1 MCSKALRAL
10 NHLLIIITLL
20 YIDSTLFM
28 ESLVFTSWTHIINAN
43 GRTQSSL
50 YNVRQNA
57 NNFRST
63 KLHMAYNTFVRVSSD
78 FEVDC
83 KMDADNG
90 VSLTDYMRLPVDQ
103 YVCIDMPLNATLQ
116 RMGSSDSTVFNLT
129 VPPVTFFQLSVSPM
143 LFCHVTQSE
152 ESVRIQSSS
161 CILRGSPYVESLNG
175 CFEININTVFSWVD
189 TEEKRSLCSKSDI
202 FVQVDPPRPFKYFG
216 KTILEATGSL
226 AMSIALN
233 QIENAFVK
241 SLVKDYERWV
251 TDAEYRVS
259 RENGC
264 EVLSSSCT
272 IEDIVST
279 AESTL
284 SLSSSSTSTTI
295 LTTSDVSL
303 TSMASNIMSS
313 SNDTITDHL
322 IVEASSPSVLNISP
336 MESIVVVDSPDTTGG
351 EGIAMK
357 GPIVE
362 AGVVESRREMKAAA
376 AATTTTTSTK
386 PSRSYGSYISSTKS
400 PNYLTDDM
408 CLVPGADPEIRIELA
423 PKNARR
429 IFTGVDILAS
439 IDSVWTVLT
448 NYEELQLV
456 VPSLVK
462 NEVLY
467 RTAEG
472 GARLK
477 QVGGAKVFPGK
488 PRRGDD

>member
-20 YIDSTLFM
+20 YIDSTLFI

-116 RMGSSDSTVFNLT
+116 RMGGSDSTMFNLT
-129 VPPVTFFQLSVSPM
+129 VPPVTFFHLSVSPM
-143 LFCHVTQSE
+143 MFCYVTQSE
-152 ESVRIQSSS
+152 GSVRIQSSS

-189 TEEKRSLCSKSDI
+189 TEEKRSLRSKSEI

-272 IEDIVST
+272 IDDIVST

-284 SLSSSSTSTTI
+284 SLSSSSTTS
-295 LTTSDVSL
+295 TTSDVSL
-303 TSMASNIMSS
+303 TSMASNIISS
-313 SNDTITDHL
+313 CNDTITDHL

-336 MESIVVVDSPDTTGG
+336 TESIVVVASPDTTGN

-362 AGVVESRREMKAAA
+362 PRREMKAAA
-376 AATTTTTSTK
+376 AATTSTTSTK

-467 RTAEG
+467 RTPEG

>member
-1 MCSKALRAL
+1 M
-10 NHLLIIITLL
+10 
-20 YIDSTLFM
+20 M
-28 ESLVFTSWTHIINAN
+28 
-43 GRTQSSL
+43 
-50 YNVRQNA
+50 
-57 NNFRST
+57 
-63 KLHMAYNTFVRVSSD
+63 
-78 FEVDC
+78 
-83 KMDADNG
+83 
-90 VSLTDYMRLPVDQ
+90 
-103 YVCIDMPLNATLQ
+103 
-116 RMGSSDSTVFNLT
+116 
-129 VPPVTFFQLSVSPM
+129 
-143 LFCHVTQSE
+143 FCYVTQSE
-152 ESVRIQSSS
+152 GSVRIQSSS

-189 TEEKRSLCSKSDI
+189 TEEKRSLRSKSDI

-264 EVLSSSCT
+264 EVFSSACT
-272 IEDIVST
+272 IDDIVST

-284 SLSSSSTSTTI
+284 SLPSSSLPSTIS
-295 LTTSDVSL
+295 TTSDVSL
-303 TSMASNIMSS
+303 TSISTTSNIISS
-313 SNDTITDHL
+313 SNNTITDHL
-322 IVEASSPSVLNISP
+322 IVEASSPSVLSTSP
-336 MESIVVVDSPDTTGG
+336 LLSAESIVVVASPDTAGS
-351 EGIAMK
+351 EGVVVE

-362 AGVVESRREMKAAA
+362 AGVVEPRREMKVAA

-467 RTAEG
+467 RTPEG

-488 PRRGDD
+488 PRRVMTSSSSRSSNSK